1 MCASFK
7 TSISNPMLTR
17 ELYYCSFENH
27 HTTGKRETT
36 MVGEN
41 KILAEKILEQ
51 LGGPANIANFTHCM
65 TRLRVTP
72 KDESIVNKAEIK
84 KIDGVLGLV
93 EEETLQIIIGPG
105 KVNKVTEEF
114 GKLIEASGGIDLNQ
128 KAASKKAEINKKN
141 ATPFKLFLRKISSI
155 FIPLI
160 PALVASGLITGVS
173 KAIIQ
178 AGWLA
183 ADSQIAMIL
192 TVIGGGLFGYLG
204 ILVGINAAKEYG
216 GSPALGALAGILI
229 INPAVAGIK
238 LFDTALLPGRGGL
251 IGVLFAAI
259 FIALVEKR
267 VRRYVPQSLDII
279 LTPTIALLVTG
290 IVTYLV
296 FMPIGGFISDVITK
310 GLTSVLDFGGIVAGF
325 VLGATFLPLVVTGLH
340 QGLTP
345 IHLELINKLGNDPLL
360 PILAMG
366 GAGQVGAAFA
376 IYFKTKKTR
385 LKRAIGGALPSGILG
400 IGEPLIFGVTLPLG
414 RPFLTACL
422 GAGVGGAFQAA
433 FHVATIAVGV
443 SGLPLAFL
451 VTAGHVLVYLVGV
464 FIAYAAGFVFT
475 YLFGFKDDM
484 AGEFD

>member
-1 MCASFK
+1 MA
-7 TSISNPMLTR
+7 
-17 ELYYCSFENH
+17 
-27 HTTGKRETT
+27 
-36 MVGEN
+36 GEN
-41 KILAEKILEQ
+41 KVLAEKILEK
-51 LGGPANIANFTHCM
+51 LGGPDNVDNYYHCM
-65 TRLRVTP
+65 TRLRIKP
-72 KDESIVNKAEIK
+72 KDESIVDKAGIK
-84 KIDGVLGLV
+84 KIDGVMGLV
-93 EEETLQIIIGPG
+93 EADTLQIIIGPG
-105 KVNKVTEEF
+105 KVNKVTDEF
-114 GKLIEASGGIDLNQ
+114 GQLVDASGGLNLKE
-128 KAASKKAEINKKN
+128 KAAETKAEINKKN

-160 PALVASGLITGVS
+160 PALVASGLITGIS
-173 KAIIQ
+173 KAVIQ

-183 ADSQIAMIL
+183 ADSQLAVIL

-204 ILVGINAAKEYG
+204 IIVGINAAKEFG

-229 INPAVAGIK
+229 LNPAVSTIE
-238 LFDTALLPGRGGL
+238 LFGNALVPGRGGL
-251 IGVLFAAI
+251 IGTLFAAI
-259 FIALVEKR
+259 FIAMVEKR
-267 VRRYVPQSLDII
+267 VRKYVPQSLDII
-279 LTPTIALLVTG
+279 VTPTVALLVTG

-296 FMPIGGFISDVITK
+296 FMPIGGFISDIITQ
-310 GLTSVLDFGGIVAGF
+310 GLTALLNAGGIVSGF

-345 IHLELINKLGNDPLL
+345 VHLELINRLGDDPLL

-376 IYFKTKKTR
+376 IYFKTKKKG
-385 LKRAIGGALPSGILG
+385 LKRAIGGGLPSGILG

-433 FHVATIAVGV
+433 FHVATLAIGV

-451 VTAGHVLVYLVGV
+451 VKAGGVLPYLLGV
-464 FIAYAAGFVFT
+464 LIAYAAGFAFT

>member
-1 MCASFK
+1 MA
-7 TSISNPMLTR
+7 
-17 ELYYCSFENH
+17 
-27 HTTGKRETT
+27 
-36 MVGEN
+36 GEN

-51 LGGPANIANFTHCM
+51 LGGPANISNYTHCM

-72 KDESIVNKAEIK
+72 KDNALVNKAAIK
-84 KIDGVLGLV
+84 KIDGVMGIV
-93 EEETLQIIIGPG
+93 EEETLQIILGPG
-105 KVNKVTEEF
+105 KVNRVTEEF
-114 GKLIEASGGIDLNQ
+114 GRLIDAAGGINLKE
-128 KAASKKAEINKKN
+128 KAASTKAEINKKN

-160 PALVASGLITGVS
+160 PALVASGLITGIT
-173 KAIIQ
+173 KAIVQ

-183 ADSQIAMIL
+183 ADSQLATIL
-192 TVIGGGLFGYLG
+192 SVIGGGLFGYLG
-204 ILVGINAAKEYG
+204 ILVGTNAAKEFG
-216 GSPALGALAGILI
+216 GSPALGAIAGILI

-267 VRRYVPQSLDII
+267 VRRYVPQSLDLFI
-279 LTPTIALLVTG
+279 TPTVALLVTG
-290 IVTYLV
+290 IITYLV
-296 FMPIGGFISDVITK
+296 FMPLGGFVSDAITK
-310 GLTSVLDFGGIVAGF
+310 GLTSLLDAGGVVAGF

-345 IHLELINKLGNDPLL
+345 IHLELINTLGNDPLL

-366 GAGQVGAAFA
+366 GAAQVGAAFA
-376 IYFKTKKTR
+376 IYFKTKKKR
-385 LKRAIGGALPSGILG
+385 LKRAIGGGLPAGILG

-422 GAGVGGAFQAA
+422 GAGVGGAFQAM

-451 VTAGHVLVYLVGV
+451 VVSGQVLLYLLGV
-464 FIAYAAGFVFT
+464 LISYGAGFLFT
-475 YLFGFKDDM
+475 YLFGFNDDM
-484 AGEFD
+484 AGEFE

>member
-1 MCASFK
+1 MA
-7 TSISNPMLTR
+7 
-17 ELYYCSFENH
+17 
-27 HTTGKRETT
+27 
-36 MVGEN
+36 GEN
-41 KILAEKILEQ
+41 KVLAEQILEQ
-51 LGGPANIANFTHCM
+51 LGGTANIVNYTHCM

-72 KDESIVNKAEIK
+72 KDESLVNNAAIK

-93 EEETLQIIIGPG
+93 EEETLQIILGPG
-105 KVNKVTEEF
+105 KVNRVTEEF
-114 GKLIEASGGIDLNQ
+114 GKLIDAAGGIDLKQ
-128 KAASKKAEINKKN
+128 KAASNKADINKKN

-160 PALVASGLITGVS
+160 PALVASGLINGIS

-183 ADSQIAMIL
+183 ADSQLAMIL
-192 TVIGGGLFGYLG
+192 TVIGGGLFGYLS
-204 ILVGINAAKEYG
+204 ILVGLNAAKEFG
-216 GSPALGALAGILI
+216 GSPALGALAGILLM
-229 INPAVAGIK
+229 NPGSAGIK
-238 LFDTALLPGRGGL
+238 LFGEALVPGRGGL

-259 FIALVEKR
+259 FIAIVEKR

-279 LTPTIALLVTG
+279 VTPTIALLVTG
-290 IVTYLV
+290 IITYLV
-296 FMPIGGFISDVITK
+296 FMPIGGFISDAITK
-310 GLTSVLDFGGIVAGF
+310 GLTAVLNYGGAVAGF

-345 IHLELINKLGNDPLL
+345 IHLELINKIGNDPLL

-376 IYFKTKKTR
+376 IYFKTKKPR
-385 LKRAIGGALPSGILG
+385 LKRAIGGGLPSGILG

-422 GAGVGGAFQAA
+422 GAGVGGAVEAA
-433 FHVATIAVGV
+433 FHVATTAIGV

-451 VTAGHVLVYLVGV
+451 VTTGHVFLYLLGV
-464 FIAYAAGFVFT
+464 FVAYAAGFVFT
-475 YLFGFKDDM
+475 YLFGFKDEM

>member
-1 MCASFK
+1 MA
-7 TSISNPMLTR
+7 
-17 ELYYCSFENH
+17 
-27 HTTGKRETT
+27 
-36 MVGEN
+36 GEN
-41 KILAEKILEQ
+41 KRMAEEILEQ
-51 LGGPANIANFTHCM
+51 LGGAANIASYTHCM

-72 KDESIVNKAEIK
+72 KDESIVNKAAIK

-114 GKLIEASGGIDLNQ
+114 GRLIEAAGGINLNE
-128 KAASKKAEINKKN
+128 KAASKKAEINQKN

-160 PALVASGLITGVS
+160 PALVASGLITGIS
-173 KAIIQ
+173 KAVIQ
-178 AGWLA
+178 AGWLDA
-183 ADSQIAMIL
+183 ESQLAMIL

-229 INPAVAGIK
+229 INPASAGIE
-238 LFDTALLPGRGGL
+238 LFGTALLPGRGGL

-267 VRRYVPQSLDII
+267 VRKFVPQSLDII
-279 LTPTIALLVTG
+279 VTPTVSLLITG
-290 IVTYLV
+290 ILTYLV
-296 FMPIGGFISDVITK
+296 FMPLGGFISDIITK
-310 GLTSVLDFGGIVAGF
+310 GLTTVLDFGGVVAGF

-345 IHLELINKLGNDPLL
+345 IHLELINTLGDDPLL

-385 LKRAIGGALPSGILG
+385 LKRAIGGGLPSGMLG

-433 FHVATIAVGV
+433 FNIATVAIGV
-443 SGLPLAFL
+443 SGLPLAFIVNSGEIL
-451 VTAGHVLVYLVGV
+451 LYLAGLL
-464 FIAYAAGFVFT
+464 IAYAAGFVFT
-475 YLFGFKDDM
+475 YLFGFNDNM

>member
-1 MCASFK
+1 MA
-7 TSISNPMLTR
+7 
-17 ELYYCSFENH
+17 
-27 HTTGKRETT
+27 
-36 MVGEN
+36 GEN
-41 KILAEKILEQ
+41 KIIAEKVLEL
-51 LGGPANIANFTHCM
+51 LGGPSNISAYTHCM

-72 KDESIVNKAEIK
+72 KDESIVNKAAIK
-84 KIDGVLGLV
+84 KIDGVLGLI

-114 GKLIEASGGIDLNQ
+114 GKLIDAGGGINLKE
-128 KAASKKAEINKKN
+128 KASNVKAEINKKN

-160 PALVASGLITGVS
+160 PALVASGLITGIS

-178 AGWLA
+178 AGWLNA
-183 ADSQIAMIL
+183 ESQLAMIL

-204 ILVGINAAKEYG
+204 ILVGINAAKEFG

-229 INPAVAGIK
+229 INPASAGIE
-238 LFDTALLPGRGGL
+238 LFGTALLPGRGGL

-279 LTPTIALLVTG
+279 VTPTISLLITG
-290 IVTYLV
+290 IITYLV
-296 FMPIGGFISDVITK
+296 FMPLGGFISDIITK
-310 GLTSVLDFGGIVAGF
+310 GLTSILDFGGVVAGF

-345 IHLELINKLGNDPLL
+345 IHLELINTLGDDPLL

-385 LKRAIGGALPSGILG
+385 LKRAIGGGLPSGMLG

-433 FHVATIAVGV
+433 FNVATVAIGV
-443 SGLPLAFL
+443 SGLPLAFIVNTGEIL
-451 VTAGHVLVYLVGV
+451 LYLVGLV
-464 FIAYAAGFVFT
+464 IAYAAGFVFT
-475 YLFGFKDDM
+475 YLFGFNDDM

>member
-1 MCASFK
+1 MA
-7 TSISNPMLTR
+7 
-17 ELYYCSFENH
+17 
-27 HTTGKRETT
+27 
-36 MVGEN
+36 GEN
-41 KILAEKILEQ
+41 RLLAEKILEQ
-51 LGGPANIANFTHCM
+51 LGGPENVVSYTHCM
-65 TRLRVTP
+65 TRLRVQP
-72 KDESIVNKAEIK
+72 NDESLVDKAAIK

-114 GKLIEASGGIDLNQ
+114 GKLLEEAGGIDL
-128 KAASKKAEINKKN
+128 KERAASKKAEINKKN

-160 PALVASGLITGVS
+160 PALVASGLISGIS

-183 ADSQIAMIL
+183 ADSQLGLIL
-192 TVIGGGLFGYLG
+192 NAIGGGFISYLAIMVGY
-204 ILVGINAAKEYG
+204 NAAKEFG
-216 GSPALGALAGILI
+216 GSPVLGALAGILI
-229 INPAVAGIK
+229 INPAIDGIK
-238 LFDTALLPGRGGL
+238 LFGMALVPGRGGL
-251 IGVLFAAI
+251 IGALLAAI
-259 FIALVEKR
+259 FIAIVEKK
-267 VRRYVPQSLDII
+267 VRKYVPQALDII
-279 LTPTIALLVTG
+279 VTPTVAVLVTG

-296 FMPIGGFISDVITK
+296 LMPIGGFISDIITK
-310 GLTSVLDFGGIVAGF
+310 GLTSLLDMGGVVAGF

-345 IHLELINKLGNDPLL
+345 IHLELINKLGSDPLL

-366 GAGQVGAAFA
+366 GAAQVGAAFA
-376 IYFKTKKTR
+376 IYFKTKKKR

-451 VTAGHVLVYLVGV
+451 VVTGKIALYLVGV
-464 FIAYAAGFVFT
+464 LVSYLAGFLFT
-475 YLFGFKDDM
+475 YLFGFKDEM